1 MEVSIPNTQYQAQFD
16 EIRLIIDTRKKRAY
30 KALNNEII
38 LSNWEIGRYVS
49 DKIKSAKWGSKVIDM
64 LVVYL
69 KEKIPGIKGY
79 EKRSIER
86 MVRFYNEYSSVEFA
100 SAIPTQIKEQAIASD
115 ALTQFGDDA
124 AILFLLV
131 QVGWSAHLEIM
142 SGCTSPE
149 ERIFYI
155 LLSNRENLTYQ
166 ELRRQIDA
174 CVYERSLLGNNN
186 QSLALKNTYPD
197 AGRLFKDTY
206 MVDFLGLPENYSEKS
221 LQAGLVKQMK
231 SFILEL
237 GKDFLFV
244 GEEYRVQVGMKD
256 FRIDLLFFHR
266 GLQCLVA
273 MEIKIN
279 EFKPEYLGQ
288 LDFYLEALDRDV
300 KKENEN
306 PSIGILLCKSAD
318 SQVVEYALNRSLSPT
333 MIAEYKRQLIPKE
346 ILQKHL
352 KEILDK

>member
-1 MEVSIPNTQYQAQFD
+1 MEVSIPNIQYQAQFD

-100 SAIPTQIKEQAIASD
+100 SAIPTQI
-115 ALTQFGDDA
+115 
-124 AILFLLV
+124 
-131 QVGWSAHLEIM
+131 
-142 SGCTSPE
+142 
-149 ERIFYI
+149 
-155 LLSNRENLTYQ
+155 
-166 ELRRQIDA
+166 
-174 CVYERSLLGNNN
+174 
-186 QSLALKNTYPD
+186 
-197 AGRLFKDTY
+197 
-206 MVDFLGLPENYSEKS
+206 
-221 LQAGLVKQMK
+221 
-231 SFILEL
+231 
-237 GKDFLFV
+237 
-244 GEEYRVQVGMKD
+244 
-256 FRIDLLFFHR
+256 
-266 GLQCLVA
+266 
-273 MEIKIN
+273 
-279 EFKPEYLGQ
+279 
-288 LDFYLEALDRDV
+288 YLEALDRDV